1 MSVHIRRVVIG
12 LTVALGFAHTHAV
25 AQSRSHDVMWRWTGV
40 GTIPCS
46 GVGTPVTF
54 TVIVDATFEG
64 PQSESAPDV
73 AILKNLSARA
83 YSPAFRN
90 GGAMFSLSADVVPTP
105 PVTTGRRDDFNTV
118 QAQRSRIRFV
128 QPTGASIGTPPA
140 PEESA
145 RLVLGVIRVA
155 RSSAIKFTAAAGVTT
170 ASGTCFFGTST
181 YQTPTVATL
190 QASPPPA
197 APQGLRIKP

>member
-1 MSVHIRRVVIG
+1 MSATIRGVVIG
-12 LTVALGFAHTHAV
+12 LTVALGFAPTPAV
-25 AQSRSHDVMWRWTGV
+25 AQSRSHDVMWQWTGV
-40 GTIPCS
+40 GTTPCN
-46 GVGTPVTF
+46 GAGTPVTF
-54 TVIVDATFEG
+54 TVTVDATVEG
-64 PQSESAPDV
+64 PQSERASDL

-83 YSPAFRN
+83 YSPAFKNR
-90 GGAMFSLSADVVPTP
+90 GPMFSLSADVVPTP
-105 PVTTGRRDDFNTV
+105 PVTTGRRDDFNKV
-118 QAQRSRIRFV
+118 QAQHSGIRFV
-128 QPTGASIGTPPA
+128 PPTESSIGTPRA

-145 RLVLGVIRVA
+145 RLVLGPIRVA
-155 RSSAIKFTAAAGVTT
+155 RSSAIKFTAAVGVTT